1 MNSSL
6 THGQNLHAE
15 REFFRAQDAEAD
27 RKLPEIAS
35 RLHNGST
42 VLAAKHGRPARGGEV
57 QCIVVL
63 GFHGGA
69 GAVQPFATW
78 LVRPGGDAVWGHYF
92 DNLFDA
98 VRDYAERS

>member
-35 RLHNGST
+35 RLHISVLTARNHIQNVLEKVEVHST
-42 VLAAKHGRPARGGEV
+42 AEAVAFAFQKHL
-57 QCIVVL
+57 I
-63 GFHGGA
+63 
-69 GAVQPFATW
+69 
-78 LVRPGGDAVWGHYF
+78 
-92 DNLFDA
+92 
-98 VRDYAERS
+98 